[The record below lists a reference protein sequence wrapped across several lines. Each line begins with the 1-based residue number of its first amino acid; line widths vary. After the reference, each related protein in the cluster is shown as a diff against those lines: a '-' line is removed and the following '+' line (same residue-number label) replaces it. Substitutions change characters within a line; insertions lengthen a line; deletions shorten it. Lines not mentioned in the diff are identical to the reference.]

1 MSINLSEEE
10 IKKLRKMD
18 FSQKEGFVDAESV
31 LSQEIGEQ
39 GSEQRSLFNAK
50 AQAWYYGEI
59 LRDRR
64 KALQLTQQE
73 LAQQI
78 GKERT
83 YISRI
88 EKGET
93 DMQLSSFLQIAEALH
108 LRIRMEATLV

>member
-1 MSINLSEEE
+1 MNNRLSEEE
-10 IKKLRKMD
+10 IQKLRSLD
-18 FSQKEGFVDAESV
+18 FSNQEGFVEAEEL
-31 LSQEIGEQ
+31 LSKAIGAP
-39 GSEQRSLFNAK
+39 GSESRNAFNAK

-73 LAQQI
+73 LADRI
-78 GKERT
+78 GKERS

-93 DMQLSSFLQIAEALH
+93 DMQLSSFIQIAEALGIT
-108 LRIRMEATLV
+108 LRLDVNIA

>member
-1 MSINLSEEE
+1 MSKLDNDE
-10 IKKLRKMD
+10 IQKLRSID
-18 FSQKEGFVDAESV
+18 FTKAEGFVEAETV
-31 LSQEIGEQ
+31 LSQAAGEQ
-39 GSEQRSLFNAK
+39 GGEQRSEFNAK
-50 AQAWYYGEI
+50 ALTWYYGEI

-64 KALQLTQQE
+64 KALQLTQKE
-73 LAQQI
+73 LAERI

-93 DMQLSSFLQIAEALH
+93 DMQLSSFLQIAEALN